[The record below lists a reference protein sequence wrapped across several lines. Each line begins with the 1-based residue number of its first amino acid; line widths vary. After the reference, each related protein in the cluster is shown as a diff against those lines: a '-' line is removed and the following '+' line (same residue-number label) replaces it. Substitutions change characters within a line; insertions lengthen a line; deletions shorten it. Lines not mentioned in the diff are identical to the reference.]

1 MPAIIQR
8 LIPNLF
14 NFTYISTSREWK
26 LLLGRLV
33 TIKMTNAIS
42 LTGVNNR
49 LNGTR
54 PRSVARGALDP
65 STGSSN
71 GSGKTTTFRM
81 IMHILLPDRGE
92 VEVLGSRD
100 TAAARDK
107 VGYLPEERGLY
118 KKTTIRRLL
127 RYYGRLKGETTSRL
141 DVSIEDW
148 MRRMELPGLLDRQIE
163 TLSKGMSQKV
173 QFVAAVVSNPSLLIL
188 DEPFSGLDP
197 VNAQVLK
204 DAVLEMRRRGATVV
218 FSTHDMATAER
229 MCDRIFMIFRGRKV
243 LDGSHERIQNQYG
256 ADTVRIRTSAGL
268 SALTDMPE
276 IEAVNDFGQMQEVRV
291 TGDPQVFL
299 ARISGRTA
307 VYHFE
312 VTRPSLQDIFVRIAK
327 P

>member
-1 MPAIIQR
+1 M
-8 LIPNLF
+8 
-14 NFTYISTSREWK
+14 
-26 LLLGRLV
+26 
-33 TIKMTNAIS
+33 NAIE
-42 LTGVNNR
+42 L
-49 LNGTR
+49 
-54 PRSVARGALDP
+54 RSVSKMFGAHPAVSDLSLDVP
-65 STGSSN
+65 EGSIYGFIGPN
-71 GSGKTTTFRM
+71 GSGKTTTIRM
-81 IMHILLPDRGE
+81 ILNIIRPDTGHIA
-92 VEVLGSRD
+92 VLGQQSA
-100 TAAARDK
+100 TAARDD

-118 KKTTIRRLL
+118 KKMMIRRLL
-127 RYYGRLKGETTSRL
+127 RYYGRLKGDTTSRL

-243 LDGSHERIQNQYG
+243 LDGSLESIQNQYG

-299 ARISGRTA
+299 ARISARTA

>member
-1 MPAIIQR
+1 
-8 LIPNLF
+8 
-14 NFTYISTSREWK
+14 
-26 LLLGRLV
+26 
-33 TIKMTNAIS
+33 MTNVLKVEAVS
-42 LTGVNNR
+42 RSFGDRRVLEDVTFTVEAGRMTGFVGA
-49 LNGTR
+49 NG
-54 PRSVARGALDP
+54 A
-65 STGSSN
+65 
-71 GSGKTTTFRM
+71 GKTTTMR
-81 IMHILLPDRGE
+81 IMLGVLAADAGE
-92 VEVLGSRD
+92 VTWQGVPLNRELRH
-100 TAAARDK
+100 RF
-107 VGYLPEERGLY
+107 GYLPEERGLY
-118 KKTTIRRLL
+118 KKMTIRRLL
-127 RYYGRLKGETTSRL
+127 RYYGRLKGASTSRL
-141 DVSIEDW
+141 DASIEDW

-173 QFVAAVVSNPSLLIL
+173 QFVAAVVSNPTLLIL

-204 DAVLEMRRRGATVV
+204 DAVLEMRRRGATVG

-243 LDGSHERIQNQYG
+243 LDGSLESIQNQYG

-299 ARISGRTA
+299 ARISARTA